1 MDVVLRGCIA
11 HGEAGHACWYRD
23 LAGGRIVGH
32 ATAKH
37 GIGQHVIEVSACGCS
52 IARQADRIAL
62 CRARCVAQ
70 GHSVNQVGAFN
81 LSVVTHA

>member
-11 HGEAGHACWYRD
+11 HGEAGHACRHGD
-23 LAGGRIVGH
+23 LAGAGIVSH
-32 ATAKH
+32 AIAKH
-37 GIGQHVIEVSACGCS
+37 GIGQDVVEVSACRRG
-52 IARQADRIAL
+52 IAGEADRIAL

-70 GHSVNQVGAFN
+70 AHAVNQVRAFN